1 MKIEN
6 VRDYVLWICLISYS
20 TQSMHLCTFYDL
32 FPVFNKASAS
42 RKLLLLHLHKERDD
56 LQQRLQ
62 ATELARCAAKPSA
75 L

>member
-1 MKIEN
+1 MNIEN
-6 VRDYVLWICLISYS
+6 VCDNVLWICLISYS
-20 TQSMHLCTFYDL
+20 IQSMHLCTFYDL

-42 RKLLLLHLHKERDD
+42 RKLLLHLHQERDD